1 MTSSE
6 KEIRRFQEN
15 LRVFRKLGGW
25 TTQEL
30 GDMVGVTKQTIS
42 NLETK
47 ASKMSKIQYIALR
60 SVLENEANSDSKN
73 AELLQKA
80 LLALLD
86 DSKSDEEYADA
97 EKQIGLAAAALSG
110 GASVEAA
117 MGLITA
123 VPIAAGATVVAAAVA
138 PAIVPAVAPVL
149 LVGTWL
155 SRITKNKK

>member
-1 MTSSE
+1 MDSNE
-6 KEIRRFQEN
+6 NEIKRFQDN
-15 LRVFRKLGGW
+15 LRTFRKLGGW

-47 ASKMSKIQYIALR
+47 TSKMSKIQYIALR

-73 AELLQKA
+73 AELLKKA
-80 LLALLD
+80 LLVLLD

-97 EKQIGLAAAALSG
+97 EKQIGVAAAAVSG

-117 MGLITA
+117 TSLITA
-123 VPIAAGATVVAAAVA
+123 VPVVAGATVAAATVGVALA
-138 PAIVPAVAPVL
+138 PAVVPAL
-149 LVGTWL
+149 LTGAWL
-155 SRITKNKK
+155 RRITKNDK